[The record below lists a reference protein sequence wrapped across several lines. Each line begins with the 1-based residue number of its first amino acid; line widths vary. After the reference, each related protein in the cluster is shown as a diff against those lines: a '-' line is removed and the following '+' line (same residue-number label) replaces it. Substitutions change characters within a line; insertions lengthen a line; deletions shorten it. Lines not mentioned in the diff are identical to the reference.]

1 MPSLKKLLLTFSV
14 FTLTLTY
21 AEDVKPWAIALQNL
35 TQQEH
40 HVIVDKGTE
49 RPYTGKYLNNKEKGT
64 YTCKVCDTPLYKS
77 DDKFNSNCGWP
88 SFDDEIK
95 GAVKRTT
102 DADGRRT
109 EILCANCDAHLGH
122 VFKGEGFTPKNT
134 RHCVNSISLNFKKEN
149 EKKTKKE
156 LKKNTLKRAYFA
168 GGCFWGVE
176 YHLEAIK
183 GVKDAI
189 SGYMGG
195 HTKNPSYYDVIRKK
209 TGHLETV
216 EIVYDPKIVTYE
228 TLAKA
233 FFEIH
238 DPTQTDGQGPDIGS
252 QYLSAIFVQNEDEKK
267 TVQKLIKILESKGLK
282 IATKIINGHVFYKAE
297 DNHQDYYEQKG
308 SKPYCHAYKKRF

>member
-1 MPSLKKLLLTFSV
+1 MKKLLLIFSLLSI
-14 FTLTLTY
+14 TALN
-21 AEDVKPWAIALQNL
+21 AETVKPWAAALKNL
-35 TQQEH
+35 TDKER
-40 HVIVDKGTE
+40 HVIVNKGTE
-49 RPYTGKYLNNKEKGT
+49 RPGTGKYLNNKKTGV
-64 YTCKVCDTPLYKS
+64 YTCKVCDAPLYKS
-77 DDKFNSNCGWP
+77 DDKFDSHCGWP

-95 GAVKRTT
+95 GAIKHKKDR
-102 DADGRRT
+102 DGRRT
-109 EILCANCDAHLGH
+109 EILCAKCDAHLGH
-122 VFKGEGFTPKNT
+122 VFKGEGMTAKNT
-134 RHCVNSISLNFKKEN
+134 RHCVNSISLNFEKKEDNKTTN
-149 EKKTKKE
+149 EAKDDG
-156 LKKNTLKRAYFA
+156 LKHAYFA

-216 EIVYDPKIVTYE
+216 EVIYDPKVVDYE

-238 DPTQTDGQGPDIGS
+238 DPTQKDGQGPDIGS
-252 QYLSAIFVQNEDEKK
+252 QYLSAIFVKSDEEKK

-282 IATKIINGHVFYKAE
+282 VATKIIAGDVFYKAE
-297 DNHQDYYEQKG
+297 DYHQDYYEQKG
-308 SKPYCHAYKKRF
+308 SKPYCHAYVKRF